1 MIPIC
6 QNLYRGEEK
15 MNNRL
20 VILGTNEYQNPLIIR
35 AKELGYETHV
45 FGWKTG
51 AIGETTADVYHDV
64 NIMDYETLWEEV
76 KKVDPCGVASIA
88 SELAMHPMNFLLRKI
103 GIPCNSIETE
113 NIATNKYLMRCAM
126 RDAGIDGP
134 RFVLVEAGFD
144 KSCIAQFE
152 YPLIIKPVDLS
163 SSRGVMKINSEADLD
178 DAINYAMGWS
188 KTKQCILEEFIEGP
202 EYSGESIAY
211 NGQYKLLVVTE
222 KSTTGAPHFVETG
235 HKQPADLSEEMLKKV
250 EHTLYKAFA
259 SMGIK
264 YGAIHPE
271 FRVTKEGRICFMEI
285 GARMGGDCIGS
296 DLVPI
301 SSGYDYMGMVISCG
315 CGKEPSFEKIR
326 EPKEARIKY
335 IITKDD
341 YDEYLRIQRETPEII
356 TRHSNIAELSDTPIL
371 KSADRAGYYITAN

>member
-1 MIPIC
+1 
-6 QNLYRGEEK
+6 

-20 VILGTNEYQNPLIIR
+20 VILGTNEYQNPLIVR

-51 AIGETTADVYHDV
+51 AIGEKTADIYHDV
-64 NIMDYETLWEEV
+64 NIMDYGILWEEV
-76 KKVDPCGVASIA
+76 KKINPCGVVSIA
-88 SELAMHPMNFLLRKI
+88 SELAMHPMNYLLRKM
-103 GIPCNSIETE
+103 GIPCNSLKTE

-134 RFVLVEAGFD
+134 KFILVERDFD
-144 KSCIAQFE
+144 VNQIKNFE

-163 SSRGVMKINSEADLD
+163 SSRGVMKINSKEELQA
-178 DAINYAMGWS
+178 AIDYALGWS
-188 KTKQCILEEFIEGP
+188 QTKQAILEEFIEGK

-211 NGQYKLLVVTE
+211 EGKYKLLVVTE
-222 KSTTGAPHFVETG
+222 KFTTGAPHFVEIG
-235 HKQPADLSEEMLKKV
+235 HKQPADLSVEMFNKV
-250 EHTLYKAFA
+250 EKTLYKAFA
-259 SMGIK
+259 SMGIE

-271 FRVTKEGRICFMEI
+271 FRITKEGRICFMEI

-301 SSGYDYMGMVISCG
+301 SSGYDYMGMVIAIG

-326 EPKEARIKY
+326 EAKEARINY
-335 IITKDD
+335 IITEDD
-341 YDEYLRIQRETPEII
+341 LTEFNRIKVEEPEII
-356 TRHSNIAELSDTPIL
+356 YRYSNINPISNNPIL
-371 KSADRAGYYITAN
+371 KSADRAGYYITAR